1 VDDDY
6 LSIGQLARLSG
17 LTVSAL
23 RFYDAEALLRPA
35 WTDPI
40 NGYRW
45 YAQAQLEDAR
55 VVASLRRVGLP
66 LAELA
71 VVLTKRSDHSVVHA
85 LLDRHLARLESGL
98 ADARR
103 ELART
108 RRLLDLPEKTMSH
121 THVTAPAGAFT
132 SAIAAVRFAV
142 GDAAAPPALQG
153 ILLDASGDDVR
164 LVATDRYRLAVALV
178 PGARVTGDAAA
189 FILPVDVADVLASE
203 ESGEVEVEVEI
214 EVDGT
219 SVAVVAGVRRLIA
232 DVIAGDFPDYASLV
246 PSRGATPLVLDV
258 PALERELRAAA
269 VERREREV
277 DGAVYDLAVLALAAD
292 GRLSVAGADD
302 GEEGVR
308 VGVNREFLLQALEAA
323 GTDQLLLDIAG
334 PVAPLAIRRD
344 DDDAYSLLMPVSLA

>member
-1 VDDDY
+1 MDDDY

-23 RFYDAEALLRPA
+23 RFYDTEAVLRPA
-35 WTDPI
+35 WTDSV

-45 YAQAQLEDAR
+45 YARAQLKDAR

-71 VVLTKRSDHSVVHA
+71 VVLKERCDHSVVHA
-85 LLDRHLARLESGL
+85 MLDRHLARLESGL
-98 ADARR
+98 ADARL

-132 SAIAAVRFAV
+132 SALAAVQFAV
-142 GDAAAPPALQG
+142 GDAASPPALRG
-153 ILLDASGDDVR
+153 VLVDASGDDVR

-178 PGARVTGDAAA
+178 PGARVAGDAAA
-189 FILPVDVADVLASE
+189 FVMPTEVADVLASE
-203 ESGEVEVEVEI
+203 KSGDVEVDH
-214 EVDGT
+214 DGT
-219 SVAVVAGVRRLIA
+219 SVAVVAGARRVTA
-232 DVIAGDFPDYASLV
+232 AVVAGDFPDYASLV
-246 PSRGATPLVLDV
+246 PPRGAAPLVLDV
-258 PALERELRAAA
+258 PALRRELRAAA
-269 VERREREV
+269 IERREREV
-277 DGAVYDLAVLALAAD
+277 DGAEYDLAVLALTPD

-302 GEEGVR
+302 GEKGVR

-323 GTDQLLLDIAG
+323 GTDQLLLDVAG

-344 DDDAYSLLMPVSLA
+344 DDAYSLLMPVSLA

>member
-1 VDDDY
+1 MDDDY

-71 VVLTKRSDHSVVHA
+71 VVLAERCDHSVVHA

-98 ADARR
+98 VDARR

-108 RRLLDLPEKTMSH
+108 RRLLDLPENTMSQ
-121 THVTAPAGAFT
+121 THVTAPAEAFT

-178 PGARVTGDAAA
+178 PGAHVTGDRAA
-189 FILPVDVADVLASE
+189 FRLPVAVADVLAGE
-203 ESGEVEVEVEI
+203 ESVEI
-214 EVDGT
+214 EVEHDGT
-219 SVAVVAGVRRLIA
+219 SVAVVAGGRRLVA
-232 DVIAGDFPDYASLV
+232 DVIAGDFPDYASIV
-246 PSRGATPLVLDV
+246 PPRGTTPLVLDV
-258 PALERELRAAA
+258 AALDRELRAAA
-269 VERREREV
+269 VERRERKV
-277 DGAVYDLAVLALAAD
+277 DGAVYELAVLALAPD

-302 GEEGVR
+302 GEQGVR
-308 VGVNREFLLQALEAA
+308 VGVNREFLLQALEKSSS
-323 GTDQLLLDIAG
+323 DQLLLDFAG

-344 DDDAYSLLMPVSLA
+344 DDDAFSLLMPVSLT